1 MDDMN
6 RRNFMKMVG
15 AGTGAVA
22 ASAILPG
29 MGLTGLAGKGILAFR
44 AVGGLPGGNFPS
56 FATYVLEGHVNP
68 LTLSG
73 VVTRTVYAG
82 SPEEMSQIALPG
94 MTQVVRIDG
103 VRDLGGL
110 FHLRGSVDDRAQ
122 LGALESPAREF
133 RIDLLRGTVLAPFF
147 GTSVPLR
154 IVTG

>member
-1 MDDMN
+1 MEDLN

-29 MGLTGLAGKGILAFR
+29 MALTGLAGKEIFAFR
-44 AVGGLPGGNFPS
+44 AVGGLPGGNFPN

-73 VVTRTVYAG
+73 VVTRTIYAG
-82 SPEEMSQIALPG
+82 APEEMSQIAIPG
-94 MTQVVRIDG
+94 MTQVVRIET

-110 FHLRGSVDDRAQ
+110 FHLRGSVDDRA
-122 LGALESPAREF
+122 
-133 RIDLLRGTVLAPFF
+133 
-147 GTSVPLR
+147 
-154 IVTG
+154 